1 MKTSYRIGV
10 ALLAAVL
17 LLTGCGKAGNGAD
30 SKKDSNKTTGATVNY
45 EDYVTP
51 VVDRKIKDCI
61 TVDEINA
68 LFDELGLS
76 YNMVEDPYPTDSTV
90 KYHSNDG
97 RTITLMLENITRE
110 QFDARVASNP
120 NYGWIDL
127 ANYDLGGAY
136 VGEAA
141 YWNGDQSE
149 LIAYENGYAFSMSV
163 QNIANAA
170 MIGMTEIILE
180 DLRG

>member
-17 LLTGCGKAGNGAD
+17 LLTGCGKAGNGSD

-61 TVDEINA
+61 SVDEIN
-68 LFDELGLS
+68 ELLGSLMLS
-76 YNMVEDPYPTDSTV
+76 YTMSEYGYATDSKV
-90 KYHSNDG
+90 SYESEDG
-97 RTITLMLENITRE
+97 TRTITLTLENMTRE
-110 QFDARVASNP
+110 DFDAIAANP
-120 NYGWIDL
+120 DVGWIALDDL
-127 ANYDLGGAY
+127 
-136 VGEAA
+136 GEAA
-141 YWNGDQSE
+141 YWNRNQTE
-149 LIAYENGYAFSMSV
+149 LIAYENGYALSMAV